1 MNYLKEFTIICVCL
15 FLGVI
20 TRHIID
26 FPIPEAVYGM
36 IYLFL
41 ALSFKIIKPE
51 QIKQTSDGILH
62 NLALIFVPVGAGI
75 MASYDI
81 IKGKVLLLLVVTV
94 VGTVLTMAFTGIIV
108 QFLQRRKEDVRK

>member
-1 MNYLKEFTIICVCL
+1 MNYLIEFTIICVCL

-41 ALSFKIIKPE
+41 ALSFKIIKPK
-51 QIKQTSDGILH
+51 QIKQTCDGILH
-62 NLALIFVPVGAGI
+62 NLALLFVPIGAGV
-75 MASYDI
+75 MASYDL
-81 IKGKVLLLLVVTV
+81 IKGKILLLIIVLVI
-94 VGTVLTMAFTGIIV
+94 GTSLTMAFTGIVV
-108 QFLQRRKEDVRK
+108 QFLQRRKKDVRK